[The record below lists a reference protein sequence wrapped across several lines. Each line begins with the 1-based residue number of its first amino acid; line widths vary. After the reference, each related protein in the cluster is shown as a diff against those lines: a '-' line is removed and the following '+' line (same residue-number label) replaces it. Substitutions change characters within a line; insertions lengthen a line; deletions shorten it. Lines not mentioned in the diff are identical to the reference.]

1 MDPITQTLLGA
12 AAAQA
17 VFTKRL
23 GPLAALA
30 GAVGGGLPDLDV
42 LIPPSD
48 PAVPFQFHRHFTHAL
63 LFIPA
68 GGAVAAGALL
78 VNRRWWGRWRAL
90 LGAALVG
97 CATHGLLD
105 TCTTYGTYLLWPF
118 LDRRL
123 AWDLISIIDPI
134 FTLTLFVGVAWT
146 LRRRSATPARVAL
159 GVCVAYMGLGLLQ
172 HARAVSVRDRL
183 AEHRG
188 HEVVRGRAM
197 PTLGNL
203 LVWRSVYEAQGSLW
217 ADAVRGARVREGTS
231 VPVARLGDLP
241 AETHRV
247 ASIFFD
253 FADGYTARV
262 PGPRPTIGDMR
273 YSLDPAGFVP
283 LWGIRLEAG
292 NPGAHLQWVD
302 PGREERDFLGALWRD
317 ITSREGFAPLA
328 RR

>member
-30 GAVGGGLPDLDV
+30 GALGGGLPDLDV

-48 PAVPFQFHRHFTHAL
+48 PAVPFEFHRHFTHAL
-63 LFIPA
+63 LFIPV
-68 GGAVAAGALL
+68 GGAAAAGALL
-78 VNRRWWGRWRAL
+78 ANRRWWGRWRAL

-118 LDRRL
+118 LERRL

-134 FTLTLFVGVAWT
+134 FTLALLVGVAWT
-146 LRRRSATPARVAL
+146 LRTRSATPARIAL
-159 GVCVAYMGLGLLQ
+159 GGCVAYLCLGVVQHGRSLSLQ
-172 HARAVSVRDRL
+172 DQL
-183 AEHRG
+183 AERRG

-203 LVWRSVYEAQGSLW
+203 IVWRSVYEAEGSLW
-217 ADAVRGARVREGTS
+217 ADAMRGTRVREGSS
-231 VPVARLGDLP
+231 VPLATLGGLP
-241 AETHRV
+241 PETHEV
-247 ASIFFD
+247 ASIFFA
-253 FADGYTARV
+253 FTDGYAAQV
-262 PGPRPTIGDMR
+262 PGPTHTIGDMR
-273 YSLDPAGFVP
+273 YSLDAAGFVP
-283 LWGIRLEAG
+283 LWGIRLETG
-292 NPGAHLQWVD
+292 NPGVHLRWVD
-302 PGREERDFLGALWRD
+302 PGREESDFLGVLWRE
-317 ITSREGFAPLA
+317 ITSPEGFVPLA
-328 RR
+328 SK